1 MQILVCKV
9 EIVDTLCLQIP
20 YFDDVGVKTLNYLDS
35 LLQWDNLQK
44 SKFYKGLPEALTK
57 LPNRVLL
64 QRVLPCLIRDL
75 AQPTMIPFVL
85 PNILDIAQKC
95 DQKDYL
101 QFILPSLTP
110 VMKLTEPIQVIG
122 AIQDSLFHIIFAY
135 VSDFTDIY
143 SKNGN
148 VTKINTS

>member
-1 MQILVCKV
+1 MLINSLKYMLLSCNFNYLFFFKRY
-9 EIVDTLCLQIP
+9 LQIP
-20 YFDDVGVKTLNYLDS
+20 FFDDVGVKTLNYLDS

-44 SKFYKGLPEALTK
+44 SKFYKGLAEALNK

-95 DQKDYL
+95 DKKDYVNC
-101 QFILPSLTP
+101 ILPHIKP
-110 VMKLTEPIQVIG
+110 VMRLTDPIQVR
-122 AIQDSLFHIIFAY
+122 
-135 VSDFTDIY
+135 
-143 SKNGN
+143 
-148 VTKINTS
+148 